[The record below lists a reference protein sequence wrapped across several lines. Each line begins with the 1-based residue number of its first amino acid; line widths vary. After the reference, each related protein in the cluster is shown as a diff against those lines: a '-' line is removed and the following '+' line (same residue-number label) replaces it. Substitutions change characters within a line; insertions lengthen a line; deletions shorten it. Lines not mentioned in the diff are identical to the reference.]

1 MEKIFTYITLKK
13 NIHLKKAGHKMI
25 EQRLK
30 DIFDPYYNAPIE
42 AWKYFAG
49 LGEVV
54 DYKKN
59 EVIKPCNHIE
69 RYGYFLIEGS
79 CGLFVWK
86 ENNFVCLDLFLE
98 NSFFA
103 DDISLSTGKPSA
115 IEIKALEKSTVFRIS
130 KTNIGQLKQTPMG
143 SMLFMIGSENDFNG
157 KQKQHLEFLT
167 KTAEERYLDLQKN
180 RPELLQRIH
189 QKHIASYLGIT
200 TQSLSRI
207 RKNMK

>member
-1 MEKIFTYITLKK
+1 
-13 NIHLKKAGHKMI
+13 MI

-30 DIFDPYYNAPIE
+30 KIFDPHFNAPIE
-42 AWKYFAG
+42 AWEYFAS
-49 LGEVV
+49 LGEIVN
-54 DYKKN
+54 YKKN
-59 EVIKPCNHIE
+59 EIFKECNHIE

-103 DDISLSTGKPSA
+103 DDISLSTGKPSP

-130 KTNIGQLKQTPMG
+130 KSNIEHLKETPMG
-143 SMLFMIGSENDFNG
+143 SLLFRIGSENDFNE
-157 KQKQHLEFLT
+157 KQKQYLEFLT
-167 KTAEERYLDLQKN
+167 KTAEERYLVLLNN

-200 TQSLSRI
+200 IQSLSRI
-207 RKNMK
+207 RKKIKCF

>member
-1 MEKIFTYITLKK
+1 
-13 NIHLKKAGHKMI
+13 MI
-25 EQRLK
+25 EQILK
-30 DIFDPYYNAPIE
+30 KTFDPHFNAPIE
-42 AWKYFAG
+42 AWRYFAN
-49 LGEVV
+49 LGENV

-59 EVIKPCNHIE
+59 EVIKETNHIE
-69 RYGYFLIEGS
+69 KYGYFLIKGS

-103 DDISLSTGKPSA
+103 DDISLNTGKPSP
-115 IEIKALEKSTVFRIS
+115 IEIIALEKSTVFRIS
-130 KTNIGQLKQTPMG
+130 KSNIEQLKHTPMG
-143 SMLFMIGSENDFNG
+143 NMLFMIGSEKDFNE

-180 RPELLQRIH
+180 RPELLQRVH

-207 RKNMK
+207 RKKIN

>member
-1 MEKIFTYITLKK
+1 
-13 NIHLKKAGHKMI
+13 MI

-30 DIFDPYYNAPIE
+30 QIFDPHFNAPIE
-42 AWKYFAG
+42 AWKYFAS
-49 LGEVV
+49 LGEIV

-59 EVIKPCNHIE
+59 EVIKESNHIE
-69 RYGYFLIEGS
+69 KYGYFLVEGS

-86 ENNFVCLDLFLE
+86 VNNFVCLDLFLE

-103 DDISLSTGKPSA
+103 DDISLNTGEPSPIA
-115 IEIKALEKSTVFRIS
+115 TIALEKSTVFRIS
-130 KTNIGQLKQTPMG
+130 KSNIEQLKLTPMG
-143 SMLFMIGSENDFNG
+143 NMLFMISSEKDFNE
-157 KQKQHLEFLT
+157 KQKQHLDFLT
-167 KTAEERYLDLQKN
+167 KTAEERYFDLLKN

-207 RKNMK
+207 RKKNK

>member
-1 MEKIFTYITLKK
+1 
-13 NIHLKKAGHKMI
+13 MI

-30 DIFDPYYNAPIE
+30 QIFDPHFNAPIE
-42 AWKYFAG
+42 AWSYFAS
-49 LGEVV
+49 LGEIVE
-54 DYKKN
+54 YKKN
-59 EVIKPCNHIE
+59 EVIKESNHIE

-79 CGLFVWK
+79 CGLQVWK

-103 DDISLSTGKPSA
+103 DDISLNTGVPSP
-115 IEIKALEKSTVFRIS
+115 IEIIALEKSTVFQITKS
-130 KTNIGQLKQTPMG
+130 NIEHLKQTPMG
-143 SMLFMIGSENDFNG
+143 RMLFMIGSENDFNE
-157 KQKQHLEFLT
+157 KQKQHLDFLT
-167 KTAEERYLDLQKN
+167 KTAEERYVDLLKC

-207 RKNMK
+207 RKKIK

>member
-1 MEKIFTYITLKK
+1 
-13 NIHLKKAGHKMI
+13 MI

-30 DIFDPYYNAPIE
+30 QTFDPHFNAPIE
-42 AWKYFAG
+42 AWRYFAS
-49 LGEVV
+49 LGEIVA
-54 DYKKN
+54 YKKN
-59 EVIKPCNHIE
+59 EVIKESNHIE

-79 CGLFVWK
+79 CGLLVWK
-86 ENNFVCLDLFLE
+86 ENNFICLDLFLG

-103 DDISLSTGKPSA
+103 DDISLSTGKPSP
-115 IEIKALEKSTVFRIS
+115 IEIIALEKSTVFRIS
-130 KTNIGQLKQTPMG
+130 KSNIEQLKQTPMG
-143 SMLFMIGSENDFNG
+143 SLLFRIGSENDFNE

-167 KTAEERYLDLQKN
+167 KTAEERYLVLLHN

-207 RKNMK
+207 RKKIK

>member
-1 MEKIFTYITLKK
+1 
-13 NIHLKKAGHKMI
+13 MI
-25 EQRLK
+25 EQKLK
-30 DIFDPYYNAPIE
+30 QIFDPCLNAPIE
-42 AWKYFAG
+42 AWRYYTS
-49 LGEVV
+49 LGEIVN
-54 DYKKN
+54 YKKN
-59 EVIKPCNHIE
+59 QIIKESNHIE

-86 ENNFVCLDLFLE
+86 ENNFVCSDLFLE

-103 DDISLSTGKPSA
+103 DDISLNSGEPSS
-115 IEIKALEKSTVFRIS
+115 IEIIALEKSTIFRMS
-130 KTNIGQLKQTPMG
+130 KSNIEHLKQTPMG
-143 SMLFMIGSENDFNG
+143 NMLFLIGAENDFIK

-167 KTAEERYLDLQKN
+167 KTAEERYLDLLKK

-207 RKNMK
+207 RKKNK

>member
-1 MEKIFTYITLKK
+1 
-13 NIHLKKAGHKMI
+13 MI

-30 DIFDPYYNAPIE
+30 KIFDPHYNAPIE
-42 AWKYFAG
+42 AWKYFAS
-49 LGEVV
+49 LGEIV

-59 EVIKPCNHIE
+59 EVIKECNHVE

-86 ENNFVCLDLFLE
+86 ENHFVCLDLFLE

-103 DDISLSTGKPSA
+103 DDISLSTGNPSP
-115 IEIKALEKSTVFRIS
+115 IEITALEKSIVFQILKS
-130 KTNIGQLKQTPMG
+130 NIEQLKKTPMG
-143 SMLFMIGSENDFNG
+143 NMLFMIGSENDFAE
-157 KQKQHLEFLT
+157 KQKQHMEFLT
-167 KTAEERYLDLQKN
+167 KTAEERYLNLLKT
-180 RPELLQRIH
+180 RPELLKRIH

-207 RKNMK
+207 RKKIK